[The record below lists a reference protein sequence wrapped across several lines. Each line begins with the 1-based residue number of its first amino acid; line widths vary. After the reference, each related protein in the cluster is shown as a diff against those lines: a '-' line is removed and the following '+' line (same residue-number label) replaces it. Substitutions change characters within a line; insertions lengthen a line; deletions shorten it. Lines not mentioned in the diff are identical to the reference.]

1 MVVADK
7 LDFDILGDVK
17 TSKKCLIFIH
27 GWRGDKHSFKK
38 VAQSFNINDSVWYLP
53 QAPYLIKDQEGGY
66 SWTYEISPGKYER
79 EKPLKLLVSFF
90 NKKIFSHFNSRDV
103 FVFGFSQGGL
113 VCYELLRVLDKP
125 LGGVFPI
132 AGFMTK
138 KSKKKKIHTMQLDT
152 PIMIGH
158 GREDTI
164 ILKEESE
171 LAYKL
176 LSKESNFVSFEMYSG
191 GHKIGMSYIKK
202 VKNLIES

>member
-7 LDFDILGDVK
+7 LYFDILGDVK
-17 TSKKCLIFIH
+17 TSKKCLVFIH
-27 GWRGDKHSFKK
+27 GWRGNKNSFKK
-38 VAQSFNINDSVWYLP
+38 VAQSFSINESVWYLP
-53 QAPYLIKDQEGGY
+53 QAPYPIKDQEGGY
-66 SWTYEISPGKYER
+66 SWTHEISPGRYER
-79 EKPLKLLVSFF
+79 EKPLKLLVEFL
-90 NKKIFSHFNSRDV
+90 NEEVFSYFNSTDV
-103 FVFGFSQGGL
+103 FIFGFSQGGL

-132 AGFMTK
+132 AGFMAK
-138 KSKKKKIHTMQLDT
+138 KSKKKRIHATQLNT
-152 PIMIGH
+152 PIIIGH
-158 GREDTI
+158 GKQDTV

-176 LSKESNFVSFEMYSG
+176 LSKESSFVSFEAYSG

>member
-1 MVVADK
+1 MIKA
-7 LDFDILGDVK
+7 
-17 TSKKCLIFIH
+17 
-27 GWRGDKHSFKK
+27 RRHSEKRNFW
-38 VAQSFNINDSVWYLP
+38 Q
-53 QAPYLIKDQEGGY
+53 
-66 SWTYEISPGKYER
+66 R